1 MNLWDEPKLAPFG
14 IALILLALTF
24 GYNYCNRYH
33 RSIDQSPAIDSLGT
47 QVRKGD
53 LIQWTDRALSNDGKT
68 EISSSTTYSMIVG
81 SIDERHWIVGQAYI
95 VGGWGDWH
103 QKEVDGYRTDYT
115 IIQRNCS
122 LQMRNDKLTAV
133 CVKE

>member
-1 MNLWDEPKLAPFG
+1 MQDKIIIFLVCTVG
-14 IALILLALTF
+14 IGFAFAM
-24 GYNYCNRYH
+24 GYWNRYA
-33 RSIDQSPAIDSLGT
+33 RPIDRSPAIDSLGT
-47 QVRKGD
+47 QVRVGD
-53 LIQWTDRALSNDGKT
+53 MIQWTDRATGYNKT
-68 EISSSTTYSMIVG
+68 KVSSMTTYRMIVS
-81 SIDERHWIVGQAYI
+81 SIDERHWIMGQAYI

-115 IIQRNCS
+115 VIQRNCS